1 MAIIKIPD
9 GNAFKLRVTA
19 MVNDV
24 PADLN
29 VVNNIIVNFVRRG
42 RIAQPFGIDDNGRLV
57 IANDGSLARGLYG
70 VEITGYHDGKPWR
83 HYIKNAFKIVDEN
96 EDADTP
102 TVVDDVPVYD
112 LSDNMS
118 FGGDGVTAAY
128 VDAAIDAHN
137 EDEEAHPGLQT
148 KIADKVDDVLVD
160 GESVVETDP
169 VTGKRTVGFHKD
181 QFGKVDD
188 VKVNGESVLN
198 ENNEAE
204 ITVPTKT
211 SDLDNDEDFATND
224 DVDEKVAAHMVNEV
238 NVSVDNTA
246 PTGQP
251 SAEKTFQD
259 GVLDITFKNVKGDK
273 GDPLTWNDLT
283 EPQKA
288 SLKGPQGDSAIWDEN
303 EPHEK
308 LTDIANSL
316 GNSTVKPISQ
326 KGVSDAILDMN
337 VYGWNALSLD
347 EDYYYV
353 AELLAGDGAFE
364 TNQYYRVYYFAATLG
379 NMYRITVTNAHNSSI
394 KTIGMCNA
402 VPEVGGTF
410 DVIDQYSGVTS
421 LDFVVSAA
429 STRYMFFCVRRDAN
443 FSIAIQKAVLT
454 KEALENEKF
463 VKSTSAMSLT
473 DAEKEQARNNIEA
486 ASEAA
491 VVSSVLVNLPAT
503 RSPWKIN
510 SSNTWVTTGAGKSVI
525 VPIEGSKEYIIKTT
539 LPTVYAW
546 LAGYTTPS
554 ASNKDPQFCDGGGR
568 VVMDDGVTLQ
578 VESPSTAKYLYLL
591 VLNGS
596 SQETGSKVYE
606 KNTAID
612 LIEKETARAKAAEFA
627 LETKSDKKTERR
639 IAEMFANPL
648 TPTTHN
654 LDENGWEIPTTE
666 QEKAI
671 MLKSLQMT
679 EIVWTPKDDIPYKR
693 DSEDSGSDDEDMSSA
708 SRGQGVQQIGLPY
721 SSVKEIDKYIG
732 LDVSIHTFMTAV
744 NNPYSLLY
752 TEDVRKS
759 PNSKSAWGKTYH
771 GTNCDCYYG
780 VVCSVLTGYA
790 TGQPIYWPTN
800 LDKWVA
806 NNRFNMVKVYDQSA
820 KGLRIG
826 DIYWKSGHNRLITGI
841 KRDSNGSVTHITWS
855 EATGLNARKKHLN
868 SSGGTHN
875 YVWPVNNYESKK
887 ASEGG
892 VVYRNTELYRNEYE
906 PSPFVAV
913 GNETASQFAYNN
925 DICCFAGDKA
935 CFREGDTIAINY
947 NLEEVGDWV
956 EIELYK
962 DDTLIDTISIDTEE
976 HVIDL
981 TSSNLTYGKY
991 KARMSNGNDTYS
1003 EYTEF
1008 EILETDVD
1016 AELNDGIHHITF
1028 DSANGTPV
1036 SWAVCDIEGTVY
1048 VANGLEVEDLENGYF
1063 DVDLAALRQEQH
1075 PDSPLSGTLYL
1086 KVYFIGEY
1094 GRVTNEPLE
1103 IDY

>member
-1 MAIIKIPD
+1 MTQIPISKFVIKDRHGNVIRSDSFTTVGRVVVNADDGVGEASADASYSDGVLSINFHNIKADSIQSVTLEESQEDGGINYLHVKMVSDGEGEASYTFPIRNGNRGNGITAIETVE
-9 GNAFKLRVTA
+9 RVGDEA
-19 MVNDV
+19 VNDV
-24 PADLN
+24 TIKTTDNPSGTTFHVKNGSRGNGIVSIETETSQVDEGEN
-29 VVNNIIVNFVRRG
+29 VV
-42 RIAQPFGIDDNGRLV
+42 
-57 IANDGSLARGLYG
+57 
-70 VEITGYHDGKPWR
+70 T
-83 HYIKNAFKIVDEN
+83 IKTTD
-96 EDADTP
+96 
-102 TVVDDVPVYD
+102 
-112 LSDNMS
+112 
-118 FGGDGVTAAY
+118 
-128 VDAAIDAHN
+128 
-137 EDEEAHPGLQT
+137 
-148 KIADKVDDVLVD
+148 D
-160 GESVVETDP
+160 GEGEYSA
-169 VTGKRTVGFHKD
+169 
-181 QFGKVDD
+181 QFSIR
-188 VKVNGESVLN
+188 NGS
-198 ENNEAE
+198 
-204 ITVPTKT
+204 
-211 SDLDNDEDFATND
+211 
-224 DVDEKVAAHMVNEV
+224 
-238 NVSVDNTA
+238 
-246 PTGQP
+246 
-251 SAEKTFQD
+251 
-259 GVLDITFKNVKGDK
+259 
-273 GDPLTWNDLT
+273 
-283 EPQKA
+283 
-288 SLKGPQGDSAIWDEN
+288 KGPQGDSAIWDEN

-308 LTDIANSL
+308 LTGIANSL
-316 GNSTVKPISQ
+316 GSSTVKPISQ

-337 VYGWNALSLD
+337 VYGWNALSLN
-347 EDYYYV
+347 EDYYYI
-353 AELLAGDGAFE
+353 AELLARDGSFE
-364 TNQYYRVYYFAATLG
+364 TNQNYRVYYFAATLG
-379 NMYRITVTNAHNSSI
+379 NMYRITVTNAHNSSN

-410 DVIDQYSGVTS
+410 DVIDQYSDATS
-421 LDFVVSAA
+421 LDFVVAAA
-429 STRYMFFCVRRDAN
+429 STRYMFFCVRRDAG
-443 FSIAIQKAVLT
+443 FSITIQRAVLT

-491 VVSSVLVNLPAT
+491 VVSSVLIKLPTT
-503 RSPWKIN
+503 RSSWKIN
-510 SSNTWVTTGAGKSVI
+510 SRNEWATTGDGKSVI

-539 LPTVYAW
+539 LSTVYAW
-546 LAGYTTPS
+546 LAGYTTPYG
-554 ASNKDPQFCDGGGR
+554 SNKYPQFCDGTER
-568 VVMDDGVTLQ
+568 VVMVDGETQQ
-578 VESPSTAKYLYLL
+578 VKSPSTAKYLYLL

-606 KNTAID
+606 KNTAIEM
-612 LIEKETARAKAAEFA
+612 IEKEAARAKAAEFA
-627 LETKSDKKTERR
+627 LETISNKKTERR

-654 LDENGWEIPTTE
+654 LDENDWEIPTTE

-679 EIVWTPKDDIPYKR
+679 DIVWTPKGNIPYKR
-693 DSEDSGSDDEDMSSA
+693 DSEDSGSDDEDDEDISLA

-820 KGLRIG
+820 QGLRIG

-841 KRDSNGSVTHITWS
+841 KRDSNGRVTHITWS

-868 SSGGTHN
+868 SSGGTYN
-875 YVWPVNNYESKK
+875 YVWSASNYESKK

-892 VVYRNTELYRNEYE
+892 VVYRNTELYRNEYK

-947 NLEEVGDWV
+947 NLESVGAWTTMEV
-956 EIELYK
+956 YK
-962 DDTLIDTISIDTEE
+962 VGSSSDTLIDSISIDTSE
-976 HVIDL
+976 HVVDL
-981 TSSNLTYGKY
+981 TSYNLEYGLY
-991 KARMSNGNDTYS
+991 KARMSDGNGNYS

-1008 EILETDVD
+1008 EILKTDVD

-1028 DSANGTPV
+1028 DSSNGTPV
-1036 SWAVCDIEGTVY
+1036 TWAVCNIEGTVY

-1086 KVYFIGEY
+1086 KVYFAGEY

>member
-1 MAIIKIPD
+1 MID
-9 GNAFKLRVTA
+9 G
-19 MVNDV
+19 
-24 PADLN
+24 
-29 VVNNIIVNFVRRG
+29 
-42 RIAQPFGIDDNGRLV
+42 
-57 IANDGSLARGLYG
+57 
-70 VEITGYHDGKPWR
+70 
-83 HYIKNAFKIVDEN
+83 
-96 EDADTP
+96 DA
-102 TVVDDVPVYD
+102 
-112 LSDNMS
+112 
-118 FGGDGVTAAY
+118 
-128 VDAAIDAHN
+128 
-137 EDEEAHPGLQT
+137 
-148 KIADKVDDVLVD
+148 
-160 GESVVETDP
+160 
-169 VTGKRTVGFHKD
+169 
-181 QFGKVDD
+181 
-188 VKVNGESVLN
+188 
-198 ENNEAE
+198 
-204 ITVPTKT
+204 
-211 SDLDNDEDFATND
+211 FAT
-224 DVDEKVAAHMVNEV
+224 
-238 NVSVDNTA
+238 
-246 PTGQP
+246 
-251 SAEKTFQD
+251 
-259 GVLDITFKNVKGDK
+259 
-273 GDPLTWNDLT
+273 
-283 EPQKA
+283 
-288 SLKGPQGDSAIWDEN
+288 
-303 EPHEK
+303 
-308 LTDIANSL
+308 
-316 GNSTVKPISQ
+316 SQ
-326 KGVSDAILDMN
+326 S
-337 VYGWNALSLD
+337 
-347 EDYYYV
+347 
-353 AELLAGDGAFE
+353 
-364 TNQYYRVYYFAATLG
+364 YRVYYWDARIADMF
-379 NMYRITVTNAHNSSI
+379 RITISNAHNSST
-394 KTIGMCNA
+394 KTVGMCNA

-410 DVIDQYSGVTS
+410 DVLDQYSGATS
-421 LDFVVSAA
+421 LDFVVAAA
-429 STRYMFFCVRRDAN
+429 STRYMFFCVRRDAG
-443 FSIAIQKAVLT
+443 FSITIQRAVLT

-503 RSPWKIN
+503 RSSWKIHTN
-510 SSNTWVTTGAGKSVI
+510 NKWLTTGDGKSVI
-525 VPIEGSKEYIIKTT
+525 VPIEGSKKYIIKTT
-539 LPTVYAW
+539 LGTVYAW
-546 LAGYTTPS
+546 LAGYTTPT
-554 ASNKDPQFCDGGGR
+554 ASNKDPQFCDGTER
-568 VVMDDGVTLQ
+568 MEINADTTLQ

-591 VLNGS
+591 VLNSS
-596 SQETGSKVYE
+596 SQETGIKVYE
-606 KNTAID
+606 KYTAIEM
-612 LIEKETARAKAAEFA
+612 IEKETARAKAAEFA

-679 EIVWTPKDDIPYKR
+679 EIVWTPKGNIPYKG
-693 DSEDSGSDDEDMSSA
+693 DSEDSGSNDEDDEDISLV
-708 SRGQGVQQIGLPY
+708 SRGQGIQQIGLPY

-780 VVCSVLTGYA
+780 VVCSVFTGYA
-790 TGQPIYWPTN
+790 TGQPLQWSTH

-820 KGLRIG
+820 QGLRIG
-826 DIYWKSGHNRLITGI
+826 DIYWKDGHNRLITGI
-841 KRDSNGSVTHITWS
+841 KRDSNGRVTHITWS

-868 SSGGTHN
+868 ISGGTYN
-875 YVWPVNNYESKK
+875 YVWPVKNYESKK

-892 VVYRNTELYRNEYE
+892 VVYRNTELYRNKYE

-962 DDTLIDTISIDTEE
+962 DDTLIDTIPIDTEE
-976 HVIDL
+976 HVVDL

-991 KARMSNGNDTYS
+991 KARMSNGNGTYS

-1028 DSANGTPV
+1028 GSANGTPV
-1036 SWAVCDIEGTVY
+1036 SWTVCNIESTVS
-1048 VANGLEVEDLENGYF
+1048 VSNELEVEDLENGYF
-1063 DVDLAALRQEQH
+1063 DVDLAALRQEQY